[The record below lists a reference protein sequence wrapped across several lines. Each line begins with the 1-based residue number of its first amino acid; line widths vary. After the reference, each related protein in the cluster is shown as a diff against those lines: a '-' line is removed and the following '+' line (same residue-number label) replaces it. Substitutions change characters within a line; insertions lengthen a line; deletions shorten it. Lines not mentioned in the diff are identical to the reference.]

1 VRIIAGKYKRR
12 LLKTL
17 SGTDVTRP
25 TSDRVRESLFNMLAP
40 EIDGAIVWDL
50 FAGSGALGI
59 ESLSRGAAHVTF
71 VEQSAAAFKVIGE
84 NLKTLGIPP
93 DTYTLVHSDVEL
105 FLRSRKAGAANSAPQ
120 VSLVLADPPYHSTW
134 YDDALRALALSGCCA
149 DDCLVVLEMKSDRIL
164 VQPDATVWTL
174 EDERRYGIAQL
185 QFWRFA
191 GTGSKTDGNDSRI
204 RSI

>member
-1 VRIIAGKYKRR
+1 VRVIAGKYKRR

-25 TSDRVRESLFNMLAP
+25 TADRVRESLFNMLAP

-71 VEQSAAAFKVIGE
+71 VEQSPAACKIIGE
-84 NLKTLGIPP
+84 NLKTLGISP
-93 DTYTLVHSDVEL
+93 DNYTVVNIDVEL
-105 FLRSRKAGAANSAPQ
+105 FLKKFISGPANSASQ
-120 VSLVLADPPYHSTW
+120 VSMVLADPPYHSAW
-134 YDDALRALALSGCCA
+134 YDEALRALALSGRCA
-149 DDCLVVLEMKSDRIL
+149 DDCLVVLEMKTGREL
-164 VQPDATVWTL
+164 QEPDTAAWML

-185 QFWRFA
+185 QFWRFL
-191 GTGSKTDGNDSRI
+191 GTRGKTDEKHS
-204 RSI
+204 